1 MNWKL
6 FLSLFI
12 DALLEVKTQL
22 ALLLSLIIALMGVY
36 ILLEAPK
43 YKTSWVMLLPG
54 TERSSTISLDNLGE
68 TRSSGANAYGS
79 VSISPKN
86 TYKEI
91 ALSDAVIN
99 KAAAEYGVEA
109 NSFSKPRIKLI
120 DQTPAMQSTLI
131 GESKEEPLYRANL
144 FNQTFH
150 NTLDRLRKNEIER
163 NFNGIKAN
171 LNDVTTRL
179 AQARREVVAHQI
191 KGDFVSE
198 QQFQRWMSDAESL
211 RVQKTTSDVDKA
223 QTAATIEASLAQLSI
238 TAEQSKSLTS
248 LLSNPALK
256 SMLTS
261 LGEKVAEQ
269 ASLKAQF
276 AAQNPL
282 RKNLDREV
290 SALTKQLRDVLT
302 TVPGIGDMP
311 NTKLFGLASER
322 ATTAVQGVNDL
333 LARLA
338 GLEAQNQVL
347 KKSRGEY
354 QARIKSHTQSAATL
368 ADLQRDHQIAE
379 AIFRSSLAKLD
390 TSRLDIYATY
400 PLTQLLTQP
409 GATIERDRL
418 KTKLVILASILIV
431 GMLSRSFIL
440 ARMRKKILC
449 EDEHSLNGIATNS
462 VAPT

>member
-12 DALLEVKTQL
+12 DALFEVKTQL
-22 ALLLSLIIALMGVY
+22 ALLLSLIIALLGVY

-68 TRSSGANAYGS
+68 TRSSGANAYSS

-120 DQTPAMQSTLI
+120 DQTPAMQFTLI
-131 GESKEEPLYRANL
+131 GESKEELLYRANL

-163 NFNGIKAN
+163 NFNGIQAN
-171 LNDVTTRL
+171 LNDAKTRL
-179 AQARREVVAHQI
+179 ARARSEVVAHQI
-191 KGDFVSE
+191 KSDFVSE

-223 QTAATIEASLAQLSI
+223 QIAATIEASLAQLSI
-238 TAEQSKSLTS
+238 TAEQSKSLTL

-261 LGEKVAEQ
+261 LGEKAAEQ
-269 ASLKAQF
+269 TSLRAKF

-282 RKNLDREV
+282 RTNLDREV
-290 SALTKQLRDVLT
+290 DALTKQLRDVLT
-302 TVPGIGDMP
+302 TVPGIGEMT

-333 LARLA
+333 LARHA

-347 KKSRGEY
+347 KKSRVEY

-379 AIFRSSLAKLD
+379 AIFSSALAKLD

-409 GATIERDRL
+409 GATIKRDRL
-418 KTKLVILASILIV
+418 QTKLVILASILIF
-431 GMLSRSFIL
+431 GMLSLSFIL
-440 ARMRKKILC
+440 ARMRKKILS
-449 EDEHSLNGIATNS
+449 EDEHSLNGIATNI
-462 VAPT
+462 VVPA